1 MPSKKVVQEVF
12 SQVSK
17 RYDFFLRLITAGGIK
32 NWQEELLKNTPY
44 EGNRLDVGTG
54 TGEVLLHSQNKG
66 LRVGIDLSFE
76 MLKIAKSKCKRC
88 KFLVADAENMP
99 FKDQTFG
106 SITLSLVYRHL
117 IDRKAFLKE
126 AHRVLKEGGEVC
138 MLDIN
143 RFFLTP
149 FLVFLM
155 KFLIKPL
162 GVLLFG
168 SEKWEFFV
176 HSLEN
181 SLSLEEVKEELKGAG
196 FEVKYEK
203 RMLFGLVYVVCARV
217 IK

>member
-17 RYDFFLRLITAGGIK
+17 KYDFFLNLITAGGIK
-32 NWQEELLKNTPY
+32 KWQEELLKNTPY

-54 TGEVLLHSQNKG
+54 TGEVLLRSQNKG
-66 LRVGIDLSFE
+66 LRVGIDLSME
-76 MLKIAKSKCKRC
+76 MLRLAKGKCKRC
-88 KFLVADAENMP
+88 KFLLADAENMP
-99 FKDQTFG
+99 FKDESFG

-126 AHRVLKEGGEVC
+126 ARRVLQKGGEVC

-143 RFFLTP
+143 RFSLTP
-149 FLVFLM
+149 FLVFFM
-155 KFLIKPL
+155 KYLIRPL
-162 GVLLFG
+162 GVWLFG

-181 SLSLEEVKEELKGAG
+181 SLSLEGVKKELRSAG
-196 FEVKYEK
+196 FEVKCEK
-203 RMLFGLVYVVCARV
+203 RMLFGLIYIVCAQKV
-217 IK
+217 